1 MEISFMRSLALLMLL
16 IVFSTLNFGIA
27 AQENLCENFDCGK
40 GTCKNSSVFPFVRC
54 ECEKGWKRSE
64 VGVEIPFLPCVIP
77 NCTFNHSCSDLAP
90 TPSPPYHGFY
100 DRNYSNILN
109 PCYWDVC
116 GGGTCVPKSNFSYSC
131 DCHQGFGNLMSWTTG
146 YCVRECEIG
155 ADCAAIGVSIGVNS
169 TLNYNPNVQITGA
182 SPSSSTA
189 LQDSGS
195 SYFYAHN
202 FIFIGFQPGRLK
214 IHAHP

>member
-27 AQENLCENFDCGK
+27 AQENLCENFDCGR

-54 ECEKGWKRSE
+54 ECEKGWKRPD
-64 VGVEIPFLPCVIP
+64 VAVEIPFLPCVIP
-77 NCTFNHSCSDLAP
+77 NCTLNHSCSELAP
-90 TPSPPYHGFY
+90 TPSLPYHGFH

-131 DCHQGFGNLMSWTTG
+131 DCYQGFGNLMNWTTG
-146 YCVRECEIG
+146 YCVRECKPETSACPPEISTVG
-155 ADCAAIGVSIGVNS
+155 SGTLLMSMYALYAGGVRLVKDSCTSLMIILGVLIIS
-169 TLNYNPNVQITGA
+169 LYRT
-182 SPSSSTA
+182 
-189 LQDSGS
+189 
-195 SYFYAHN
+195 
-202 FIFIGFQPGRLK
+202 
-214 IHAHP
+214 